1 MREKISD
8 REEEG
13 GEEEHFQ
20 AGKDFSHSLSS
31 LSSLLVEFK
40 GVEMSGGSD
49 GSGNGVGHGATPC
62 PTLEDHGAWS
72 QFQLQTDQTDVCC
85 VEDLCAVR

>member
-13 GEEEHFQ
+13 REGGIFPVRE
-20 AGKDFSHSLSS
+20 DFSHSPSS
-31 LSSLLVEFK
+31 FSSLLVEFK
-40 GVEMSGGSD
+40 GVEMSRRSD
-49 GSGNGVGHGATPC
+49 GSGDGVGHGAAPC
-62 PTLEDHGAWS
+62 PTLQDHGARS
-72 QFQLQTDQTDVCC
+72 QLQLQTDQTDVCC